1 MSRPNAAVFQRE
13 TALIRERNICLRI
26 AKNYLLLAQ
35 CSQKPNKK
43 KRRFVIALVSKREK
57 ACPRLDYDL

>member
-1 MSRPNAAVFQRE
+1 
-13 TALIRERNICLRI
+13 LRI

-35 CSQKPNKK
+35 CSQKLNKK
-43 KRRFVIALVSKREK
+43 KRRFVIALISKREK